1 MTDILKIIF
10 VDNIRDLGRALEIRD
25 QVFVKGQGVDSVL
38 ENDGL
43 DSIQDIHN
51 GNAVVI
57 LALLDQQPIGTA
69 RMIISRSEKI
79 IGKVGR
85 ISILEQFRK
94 NGIKSMQTP
103 VAGATWYENKSSGD
117 FTATMGWDQCGSINE
132 PYASMNRMNHRYMR
146 PLGDSKHGRNNF
158 VRWDTENAKKFSKI
172 V

>member
-1 MTDILKIIF
+1 VTDILKIIF
-10 VDNIRDLGRALEIRD
+10 VDNIRDLGRALEVRD

-69 RMIISRSEKI
+69 RILISRSEKI

-85 ISILEQFRK
+85 VSILEQFRK
-94 NGIKSMQTP
+94 NGY
-103 VAGATWYENKSSGD
+103 GNKLMEALHD
-117 FTATMGWDQCGSINE
+117 
-132 PYASMNRMNHRYMR
+132 Y
-146 PLGDSKHGRNNF
+146 SKNNNF
-158 VRWDTENAKKFSKI
+158 DKLILHAQLDVVPFYIKLGYAEEGADFLEADIWHKKMYLKF
-172 V
+172 

>member
-57 LALLDQQPIGTA
+57 LAFCSNCCDNFTFALPI
-69 RMIISRSEKI
+69 
-79 IGKVGR
+79 
-85 ISILEQFRK
+85 
-94 NGIKSMQTP
+94 
-103 VAGATWYENKSSGD
+103 
-117 FTATMGWDQCGSINE
+117 
-132 PYASMNRMNHRYMR
+132 MNDHVCFHSCFN
-146 PLGDSKHGRNNF
+146 S
-158 VRWDTENAKKFSKI
+158 
-172 V
+172 